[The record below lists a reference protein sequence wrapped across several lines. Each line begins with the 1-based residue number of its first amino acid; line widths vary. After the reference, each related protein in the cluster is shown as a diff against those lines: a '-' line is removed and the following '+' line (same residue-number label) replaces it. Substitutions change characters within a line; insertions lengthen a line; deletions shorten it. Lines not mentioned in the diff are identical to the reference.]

1 MVLMSCY
8 QEQGWAGL
16 PLSFVGVEG
25 EATKCRLRSL
35 WWWSCRP
42 QPEHVTLLF
51 KSVCVS
57 HCLLAVRCVGW
68 FLGCASF
75 LGPRLNLPQPPTLP
89 LRWASGLLGG
99 GNRGYPAFGG
109 TPGSPSIAQAKTRPQ
124 KPSHSRTRRVC
135 SLSVSS
141 QPGAGGDGVGAPLP
155 SIQKWPCPPSPSPRR
170 SAQRGQAPGERRR
183 EPGVRT
189 AGAMCV

>member
-1 MVLMSCY
+1 MSVTVPLVV
-8 QEQGWAGL
+8 AL
-16 PLSFVGVEG
+16 P
-25 EATKCRLRSL
+25 
-35 WWWSCRP
+35 P
-42 QPEHVTLLF
+42 QPERVTVLF
-51 KSVCVS
+51 KSVCES
-57 HCLLAVRCVGW
+57 LSLAVPRAGW

-75 LGPRLNLPQPPTLP
+75 LGRLSLPQPPTLP
-89 LRWASGLLGG
+89 LRWASGLLSG
-99 GNRGYPAFGG
+99 GNRGYPAFRG

-155 SIQKWPCPPSPSPRR
+155 SIQKWLCPPSPSPRW
-170 SAQRGQAPGERRR
+170 SAQRGQAPGERRC